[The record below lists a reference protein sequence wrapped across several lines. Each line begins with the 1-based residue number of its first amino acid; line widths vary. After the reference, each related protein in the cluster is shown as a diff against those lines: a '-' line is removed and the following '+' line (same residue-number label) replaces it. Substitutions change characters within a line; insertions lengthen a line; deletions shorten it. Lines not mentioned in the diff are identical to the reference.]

1 MEVVQ
6 RVVMTVMMEII
17 RFYPSAPEIC
27 DGQVNECGG
36 SLPTDEVDDDD
47 DGYVECTLDSNG
59 WDGVGSKSGDDCDD
73 GDDTIYPTTPEE
85 IDGQVNECGGSLPL
99 N

>member
-1 MEVVQ
+1 M
-6 RVVMTVMMEII
+6 
-17 RFYPSAPEIC
+17 
-27 DGQVNECGG
+27 NECGG

-73 GDDTIYPTTPEE
+73 GDDTIYPSA
-85 IDGQVNECGGSLPL
+85 QRFAMVKRMSAVVLYL
-99 N
+99 